1 MISSKNMDVNINLN
15 KFLKDFS
22 LKKQYL
28 KKVNSNVTTL
38 FNLKQKGYRSL
49 NKHVLSMSKNEAI
62 NEHIV
67 MYIIDIT
74 FSRSNTFLHVMDS
87 KGQLKFFASAGHFKY
102 KGKNKKFRSNV
113 LKSMYK
119 VLLTKLKYLK
129 GKPIALHLKNVGFNK
144 FWIIKKLKAKFFIK
158 TVKVFNLFPFNGC
171 RNKKIRRKKMK
182 TKKKKWL
189 SGLRRQTVNL
199 LSNLIEGSNPSFFKN
214 FNYRNITQR

>member
-1 MISSKNMDVNINLN
+1 MIPSKNIDVNINLN

-22 LKKQYL
+22 SKKQYF
-28 KKVNSNVTTL
+28 KKVNDHVKTL
-38 FNLKQKGYRSL
+38 SHLKQKGYRSL
-49 NKHVLSMSKNEAI
+49 NKYYLWSTPQNEAI
-62 NEHIV
+62 NEHVV

-102 KGKNKKFRSNV
+102 KGKNKKFRFNV
-113 LKSMYK
+113 LKSIYK

-129 GKPIALHLKNVGFNK
+129 NKPIALHLKNVGFNK
-144 FWIIKKLKAKFFIK
+144 FSIIKKLKTKFFIK

-182 TKKKKWL
+182 TK
-189 SGLRRQTVNL
+189 RRN
-199 LSNLIEGSNPSFFKN
+199 G
-214 FNYRNITQR
+214 